1 MRGGPHRHLPQIAPL
16 HPGGQGDSAAKR
28 GQSGHHPER
37 HQPADGGAGAPCPP
51 SLYEAAALIGQTIRT
66 VISRDGGQ
74 QQGHINFGCNILLG
88 GRSGGAP
95 PPVPHLSGGQLHRGE
110 RRHPYFQIGESK
122 YGKPIIDRIIHHE
135 TPLQTALQCALISI
149 DSTLRSNLSV
159 GLPWM
164 PWSIHEGQL
173 LGDEPAPHHR
183 TEPHFVALRKAWGEG
198 LQQLFQGLPPSPLG
212 RAGGAKALSRSF
224 LSGYSGCLP
233 FRWSFPCAA
242 STSCSTA
249 AG

>member
-1 MRGGPHRHLPQIAPL
+1 MGVSSRAIST
-16 HPGGQGDSAAKR
+16 SAATSCW
-28 GQSGHHPER
+28 GADPGER
-37 HQPADGGAGAPCPP
+37 HRLFHIYPEGNFIEASAD
-51 SLYEAAALIGQTIRT
+51 T
-66 VISRDGGQ
+66 
-74 QQGHINFGCNILLG
+74 
-88 GRSGGAP
+88 
-95 PPVPHLSGGQLHRGE
+95 
-110 RRHPYFQIGESK
+110 PYFQIGESK

-159 GLPWM
+159 GLPLDALVY
-164 PWSIHEGQL
+164 HEGSFSATNQ
-173 LGDEPAPHHR
+173 HR
-183 TEPHFVALRKAWGEG
+183 ITEQNPHFVALRKAWGEG
-198 LQQLFQGLPPSPLG
+198 LQQLFQGLPTFPSRPG
-212 RAGGAKALSRSF
+212 GGAKALSRSF

>member
-1 MRGGPHRHLPQIAPL
+1 MPARRHGVCVRFAHQCGGGSHRHLPQIAPL

-37 HQPADGGAGAPCPP
+37 HQPADGGAGAPCHP

-74 QQGHINFGCNILLG
+74 KQGHINFGCNILLG
-88 GRSGGAP
+88 G
-95 PPVPHLSGGQLHRGE
+95 QIRGE
-110 RRHPYFQIGESK
+110 RHRLFHIYPEGNFIEASADTPYFQIGESK

-159 GLPWM
+159 GLPLDALVY
-164 PWSIHEGQL
+164 HEGSFSATNQ
-173 LGDEPAPHHR
+173 HR
-183 TEPHFVALRKAWGEG
+183 ITEQNPHFVALRKAWGEG
-198 LQQLFQGLPPSPLG
+198 LQQLFQGLPTFPL
-212 RAGGAKALSRSF
+212 
-224 LSGYSGCLP
+224 
-233 FRWSFPCAA
+233 
-242 STSCSTA
+242 
-249 AG
+249 